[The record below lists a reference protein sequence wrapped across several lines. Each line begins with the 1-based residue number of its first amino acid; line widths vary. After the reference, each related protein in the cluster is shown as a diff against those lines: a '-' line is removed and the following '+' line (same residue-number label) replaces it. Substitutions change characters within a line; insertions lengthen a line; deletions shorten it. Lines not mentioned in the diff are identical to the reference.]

1 MFLWTVQWRTERL
14 TCLRLIFEVKLFS
27 IFLTKFIFY
36 FYEQS
41 RKAQPTY
48 HSNHAAAEAEC
59 RVKEAN
65 YKRARKQTVLIIS
78 NNFRNL
84 KARKSEEIH
93 HSVLWEHYLWCQTSS
108 TLAPLQFCPL
118 TVSRQLDSTVKIHC
132 KLLCDSKNWFDVKRS
147 YSVVN

>member
-48 HSNHAAAEAEC
+48 HSNHAATEAEC

-78 NNFRNL
+78 VAGTWKHVNQ
-84 KARKSEEIH
+84 RKFTILFYGNIICGVKLHQRS
-93 HSVLWEHYLWCQTSS
+93 
-108 TLAPLQFCPL
+108 APLQFCPL

-132 KLLCDSKNWFDVKRS
+132 QLLCDSKNWFDVKRS